1 MSEERKDPAPKGP
14 GVIPTTVHDPLCLA
28 DPETDNSR
36 CHYCVLIA
44 KVREDE
50 RTKHQGQSV
59 MLTSDA
65 DAAIAAAK
73 ADMLAKAITAVQA
86 TITSAPTLGQ
96 KKAISALQ
104 ALQDNP

>member
-1 MSEERKDPAPKGP
+1 M
-14 GVIPTTVHDPLCLA
+14 THDPLCPCNEPSHTHYEYAPSGLC
-28 DPETDNSR
+28 TYCR
-36 CHYCVLIA
+36 CDLIG

-50 RTKHQGQSV
+50 RTKYQGQSV

-65 DAAIAAAK
+65 EAAIAAAE
-73 ADMLAKAITAVQA
+73 AEMLAKALTAVQA

-96 KKAISALQ
+96 KKAIAALQ